1 MKTIY
6 ALLTIILISGC
17 QSTGKEMT
25 FDMEENPERL
35 IKLTAE
41 PKGKMVEPK
50 NRGEASWV
58 DFGIEF
64 EKRGNGLQVANI
76 KLVTASHPDSSSLI
90 NDSKKALEQ
99 WIFYVK
105 QVRKYQGNRYLIRVT
120 SPNPDRFCKEI
131 GKRRTKTVICR
142 LNTDKAEVVARIF
155 NEYVT
160 VNAMLS
166 VCTATNPEQLQIFQN
181 KYEIVSEY
189 FIDDLEKKKP
199 DYSNKQLQAV
209 STAIENKAKTHVQQM
224 FDNNESACEKGQRK
238 LEYFNIRDELLMF

>member
-1 MKTIY
+1 MKTIF

-25 FDMEENPERL
+25 FEMEENPERL

-58 DFGIEF
+58 DFGVEL
-64 EKRGNGLQVANI
+64 EKSGNGLKVINI

-90 NDSKKALEQ
+90 NDSKKALEK
-99 WIFYVK
+99 WTFYAR
-105 QVRKYQGNRYLIRVT
+105 QVRKYEGNRYLIRVT

-131 GKRRTKTVICR
+131 GKKRTKTVVCR
-142 LNTDKAEVVARIF
+142 LNTDKVEVVARIF

-166 VCTATNPEQLQIFQN
+166 MCTATNPEQLQIFQN

-189 FIDDLEKKKP
+189 FFEDLEKKKP

-209 STAIENKAKTHVQQM
+209 STSIENKAKARVLQM
-224 FDNNESACEKGQRK
+224 FDNNDNACDKGQSK
-238 LEYFNIRDELLMF
+238 VKYYNLRDELLEI